1 MRKGSKS
8 LKQWCDEHGEIGD
21 KVDEQWTGI
30 DEEGNKH
37 DINDISYG
45 SHTKML
51 WRCSKG
57 HEWTESVA
65 RRTYY
70 RKKKCPY
77 CNPGNGTSYPEQ
89 FIYWAFKQIF
99 SQTISRGKHGGYE
112 YDIVVPEIATCI
124 EYSPTRWHE
133 GNQER
138 DKAKAEYCKA
148 HKANFIYIMED
159 SDDQYEETWTPN
171 YICFHMPETYEKKK
185 QTCIKLVDYLLSLFN
200 HSISEINIDLVEKN
214 ALEYSKGKI
223 EYEKSLA
230 YLYPDLAKEWHPTL
244 NSIKPDEITKGST
257 QKIYWQCPNCAYGS
271 QGEWQ
276 VAVNDRVSYKTGCPC
291 CGYNYTDG
299 KCHKPAIK
307 IASKN
312 NNLKN
317 DFPELAK
324 EWHQTLNQINPDEIT
339 KGSNISVYWQCPNC
353 GYGSQGEWQAPPYQ
367 RVSNKTGCPCCGYN
381 YTDGKCNKHAIKK
394 ASKDNNL
401 KNDLP
406 ELAKEWHPTLNQI
419 QPDEITKGSNQKI
432 YWQCPNCGY
441 GSQGEW
447 QATPYQR
454 ASHKTG
460 CHCCGYNYTD
470 GKCHKHAIKIVPTS
484 KNSKLKNDLP
494 ELAKEWHP
502 TLNQINPDE
511 ITKGSGKVI
520 YWQCPNCGYGS
531 NGEWKATPY
540 RRTAKGYET
549 GCPCCGYSWH
559 RAMLGA
565 PQKLRKSYINKAT
578 KP

>member
-1 MRKGSKS
+1 MSQGSKS
-8 LKQWCDEHGEIGD
+8 LKQWCDEHGEFGAQVDSEYMGIDAEGNKHDINNIPYGSNVELWWRCSKGHEWTASVNNRTAHKSNCPHCAKINRSKNRTTEKNSFYTWCQNNGEIGN
-21 KVDEQWTGI
+21 KFLSEYTGI

-159 SDDQYEETWTPN
+159 SDDQYEETWTKN
-171 YICFHMPETYEKKK
+171 FICFHMPETYEKKK
-185 QTCIKLVDYLLSLFN
+185 QACIKLVDYLLNLFN

-214 ALEYSKGKI
+214 ALQYSKGKI

-419 QPDEITKGSNQKI
+419 QPDEITKGS
-432 YWQCPNCGY
+432 
-441 GSQGEW
+441 
-447 QATPYQR
+447 
-454 ASHKTG
+454 
-460 CHCCGYNYTD
+460 
-470 GKCHKHAIKIVPTS
+470 
-484 KNSKLKNDLP
+484 
-494 ELAKEWHP
+494 
-502 TLNQINPDE
+502 
-511 ITKGSGKVI
+511 GKVI